1 MLSPMNATDV
11 SERKFFASPNC
22 SNIEGQQQVSMDM
35 GSDFLCIEEDSSAVA
50 DLESKRESFMELFF
64 FFLYDLKVER

>member
-1 MLSPMNATDV
+1 
-11 SERKFFASPNC
+11 
-22 SNIEGQQQVSMDM
+22 MDM

-64 FFLYDLKVER
+64 EKLYDLKVER